1 MSKLTEKVEKGQT
14 VDIHYVGTFNDGEQF
29 DSSHDREE
37 VLSVQVGAG
46 QLIKGFDAALIG
58 MEIGVTKTV
67 NIKPTEGYGEYNPEA
82 VAELPKDMF
91 PKEVQDNLVVGM
103 ILPLVLKHNPAQPFP
118 AKTKE
123 VKESTYVFDLNH
135 PLAGKELNF
144 SIDVL
149 SIAETVEEPVP
160 TATTEETDGVAT
172 EGTEG

>member
-82 VAELPKDMF
+82 LAELPKDMF
-91 PKEVQDNLVVGM
+91 PKLTCF
-103 ILPLVLKHNPAQPFP
+103 LLLK
-118 AKTKE
+118 
-123 VKESTYVFDLNH
+123 L
-135 PLAGKELNF
+135 
-144 SIDVL
+144 
-149 SIAETVEEPVP
+149 
-160 TATTEETDGVAT
+160 
-172 EGTEG
+172 